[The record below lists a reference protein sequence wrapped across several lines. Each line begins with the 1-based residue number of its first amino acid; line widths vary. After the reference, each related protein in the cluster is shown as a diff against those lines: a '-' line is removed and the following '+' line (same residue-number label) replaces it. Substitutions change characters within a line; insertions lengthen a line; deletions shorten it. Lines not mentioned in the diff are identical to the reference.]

1 MCRLPGA
8 QNRPAWLDRSVASPP
23 LRCAHRPVLVRI
35 TNVKGDQ
42 SPMITL
48 GIDAHKRTHTV
59 VAVDDVGCQLGTK
72 TTTATTSDD
81 HLEIIRWADRF
92 GPERQWAV
100 EDCRHLSRRL
110 ESDMLAAG
118 ERIVRVPPK
127 LMAHARDAARTYG
140 KSDPIDALAVAHAA
154 LRNPDL
160 PVAQLDGPAR
170 ELRLLVDHREDLVA
184 ERTRCLNRLRWH
196 LHELDASWDPPARS
210 LTSYKNLDAIAAR
223 LTSFDG
229 PVARIAAEIVEHARH
244 LTVRERA
251 LEREI
256 TGIVNK
262 LAPTLLALAGVGAL
276 TAAKIVAE
284 TADVRRFKH
293 KDAYARHN
301 GTAPLPVWS
310 GNRERHRL
318 SRTGNRQLNAAIHR
332 IAITQARCHDDAIAY
347 IDRRLTDHHNTKTE
361 ALRAL
366 KRRLS
371 DVVYRAL
378 LADAQPAQTAPADLL
393 AAAA

>member
-1 MCRLPGA
+1 M
-8 QNRPAWLDRSVASPP
+8 
-23 LRCAHRPVLVRI
+23 
-35 TNVKGDQ
+35 KGDQ
-42 SPMITL
+42 SSMITL

-59 VAVDDVGCQLGTK
+59 VAVDEVGRQVGTK
-72 TTTATTSDD
+72 TTAATTSED

-92 GPERQWAV
+92 GLERQWAV

-210 LTSYKNLDAIAAR
+210 LTAVRNLDAIATR
-223 LTSFDG
+223 LENFDG
-229 PVARIAAEIVEHARH
+229 PVARIAAEIVEHARN
-244 LTVRERA
+244 LTLRERA
-251 LEREI
+251 LERDI
-256 TGIVNK
+256 TNLVTK
-262 LAPTLLALAGVGAL
+262 LAPTLLALVGVGAL

-284 TADVRRFKH
+284 TADVRRFRS

-318 SRTGNRQLNAAIHR
+318 SRTGNRQINAAIHR
-332 IAITQARCHDDAIAY
+332 IAITQMRCHDNARAY
-347 IDRRLTDHHNTKTE
+347 LDRRVTQDHKTKTE
-361 ALRAL
+361 ALRGL

-378 LADAQPAQTAPADLL
+378 VADAQPSQAAPADLL
-393 AAAA
+393 AVAA

>member
-1 MCRLPGA
+1 
-8 QNRPAWLDRSVASPP
+8 
-23 LRCAHRPVLVRI
+23 
-35 TNVKGDQ
+35 
-42 SPMITL
+42 MITL

-59 VAVDDVGCQLGTK
+59 VAVDDVGRQLGTK
-72 TTTATTSDD
+72 TTTATTSED

-92 GPERQWAV
+92 GPDRRWAV

-118 ERIVRVPPK
+118 ECIVRVPPK
-127 LMAHARDAARTYG
+127 LMAHARDSARTYG

-210 LTSYKNLDAIAAR
+210 LTAVKNLDAIAVR
-223 LTSFDG
+223 LASFDG
-229 PVARIAAEIVEHARH
+229 PVARIAAEIVEHARN

-256 TGIVNK
+256 TDIVNE
-262 LAPTLLALAGVGAL
+262 LAPTLLALVGVGAL

-310 GNRERHRL
+310 GNRDRHRL
-318 SRTGNRQLNAAIHR
+318 SRAGNRQLNAAIHR
-332 IAITQARCHDDAIAY
+332 IAITQMRCHDDAIDY
-347 IDRRLTDHHNTKTE
+347 LERRMTQDHKTKTE
-361 ALRAL
+361 ALRTL
-366 KRRLS
+366 KRKLS

-378 LADAQPAQTAPADLL
+378 LADAQPARTAPADLL

>member
-1 MCRLPGA
+1 M
-8 QNRPAWLDRSVASPP
+8 V
-23 LRCAHRPVLVRI
+23 
-35 TNVKGDQ
+35 
-42 SPMITL
+42 TL

-59 VAVDDVGCQLGTK
+59 VAVDELGRQLGQK
-72 TTTATTSDD
+72 TTTSTTTDD
-81 HLEIIRWADRF
+81 HLDLLRWASGF
-92 GPERQWAV
+92 GAERVWAV

-110 ESDMLAAG
+110 EADLLAAG
-118 ERIVRVPPK
+118 ERITRVPPK

-140 KSDPIDALAVAHAA
+140 KSDPIDALAVARAA
-154 LRNPDL
+154 LRHPDL
-160 PVAQLDGPAR
+160 PTAQLDGPAR

-184 ERTRCLNRLRWH
+184 ERTRCINRLRWH
-196 LHELDASWDPPARS
+196 LHELDPAWDPKARS
-210 LTSYKNLDAIAAR
+210 LTRYNHIDAVAERLAAM
-223 LTSFDG
+223 DG
-229 PVARIAAEIVEHARH
+229 VVARVAREIVAHVRE
-244 LTVRERA
+244 LTVQERA

-256 TGIVNK
+256 TERVSAI
-262 LAPTLLALAGVGAL
+262 APALLALVGVGAL

-284 TADVRRFKH
+284 VADIRRFKS
-293 KDAYARHN
+293 KDAFARHN

-347 IDRRLTDHHNTKTE
+347 LNRRAALGDTPTE
-361 ALRAL
+361 ARRAL

-378 LADAQPAQTAPADLL
+378 LLDANAASAAPLEK
-393 AAAA
+393 AA